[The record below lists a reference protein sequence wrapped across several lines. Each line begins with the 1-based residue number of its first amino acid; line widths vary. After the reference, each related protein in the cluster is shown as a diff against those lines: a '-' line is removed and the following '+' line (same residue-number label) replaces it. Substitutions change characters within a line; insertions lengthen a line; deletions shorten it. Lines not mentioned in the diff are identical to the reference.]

1 MDSLIDLFMYE
12 LMEVTVDPCFTAW
25 LNNQTENIDT
35 ADFCNFSYAA
45 RDEYYRYDDFP
56 GVHEN
61 SLRVS
66 QVSHCPLL
74 YRFLVQSPL
83 QSAWPW

>member
-25 LNNQTENIDT
+25 LNNQTENSET

-45 RDEYYRYDDFP
+45 RDDY
-56 GVHEN
+56 
-61 SLRVS
+61 
-66 QVSHCPLL
+66 
-74 YRFLVQSPL
+74 
-83 QSAWPW
+83 